1 MDAARE
7 FIDRYA
13 IYLPDL
19 AGLPIELL
27 VVLAGFGVV
36 GAWLTD
42 MALKHAGFGMIMNF
56 LVLQMGV
63 AVAFL
68 VAMADFRIVLT
79 ENAAFTIAIAI
90 AGGCTLFAVLAAIK
104 NRLAP

>member
-7 FIDRYA
+7 FLERYV
-13 IYLPDL
+13 IYLPELTDL
-19 AGLPIELL
+19 PLELM
-27 VVLAGFGVV
+27 VVLAGFGVI

-56 LVLQMGV
+56 FVLQMGV
-63 AVAFL
+63 AAAFL
-68 VAMADFRIVLT
+68 IAMADFRIVLT
-79 ENAAFTIAIAI
+79 DSAPSTIAIAI

-104 NRLAP
+104 NRLTP